1 MILSLRTSESLV
13 RDGIQ
18 KAVQQISQQKDTE
31 IASIK
36 AESRKSQAAH
46 AEQVARNQ
54 ALEEELKELRRQRQ
68 VDTTLIQDSYR
79 DLHEMRNR
87 EIVSRD

>member
-1 MILSLRTSESLV
+1 
-13 RDGIQ
+13 
-18 KAVQQISQQKDTE
+18 
-31 IASIK
+31 
-36 AESRKSQAAH
+36 
-46 AEQVARNQ
+46 VARNQ